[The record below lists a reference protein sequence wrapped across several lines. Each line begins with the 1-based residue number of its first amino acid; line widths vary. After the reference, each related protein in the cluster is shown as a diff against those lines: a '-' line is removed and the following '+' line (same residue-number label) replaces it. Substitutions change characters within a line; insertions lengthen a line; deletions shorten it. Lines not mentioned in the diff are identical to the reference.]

1 MAYKR
6 SNNYNRGNQL
16 AQKKQEPVMNINAMT
31 KSPAMQKRFAEVLGK
46 SAPAFLAGVL
56 GACNTNKSL
65 LEADPQS
72 VMSSA
77 MVAAT
82 LNLSVVPSLG
92 QAALVPYKTS
102 VRIDGRWQKLN
113 LCQFQLMKR
122 GIIQLAQRSGQYLTI
137 NAGCIYEDEYRGDD
151 LLTGEVRFERVKGG
165 YRDQGDSKRIMGYF
179 AYFQT
184 VTGFKKTDFWTKEDV
199 LAHAKKFSKTWNED
213 EQCFTA
219 KTPWADNFDAMAE
232 KTVLKHLLNNYG
244 PLSVDSVLAEALRK
258 DQIVMDTDG
267 NGNYLDNPANAS
279 ENESEEEKKEES
291 PVVQDAEDASYD
303 EVPDDVLDELNSLAD
318 FDGAEEF

>member
-1 MAYKR
+1 
-6 SNNYNRGNQL
+6 
-16 AQKKQEPVMNINAMT
+16 
-31 KSPAMQKRFAEVLGK
+31 
-46 SAPAFLAGVL
+46 
-56 GACNTNKSL
+56 
-65 LEADPQS
+65 
-72 VMSSA
+72 
-77 MVAAT
+77 
-82 LNLSVVPSLG
+82 
-92 QAALVPYKTS
+92 
-102 VRIDGRWQKLN
+102 
-113 LCQFQLMKR
+113 MKR

-303 EVPDDVLDELNSLAD
+303 EVPEDVMEELNSFAD

>member
-1 MAYKR
+1 MANAIAKR
-6 SNNYNRGNQL
+6 QSNEQ
-16 AQKKQEPVMNINAMT
+16 PVMNINSMT

-65 LEADPQS
+65 LEADPNS

-82 LNLSVVPSLG
+82 LNISVVPSLG
-92 QAALVPYKTS
+92 QGSLVPYKTKFKDE
-102 VRIDGRWQKLN
+102 RGAWHQIT

-122 GIIQLAQRSGQYLTI
+122 GIIQLAQRSGQYRTI
-137 NAGCIYEDEYRGDD
+137 NAGCIYEDEYMGDD
-151 LLTGEVRFERVKGG
+151 LLTGEVTFQRVNGG
-165 YRDQGDSKRIMGYF
+165 YRDQGDSNRIMGYF
-179 AYFQT
+179 AYFET

-199 LAHAKKFSKTWNED
+199 LAHAKKFSKTWNE
-213 EQCFTA
+213 EKQCFTP

-244 PLSVDSVLAEALRK
+244 PLSVDSVLADALSK
-258 DQIVMDTDG
+258 DQLVMGSDG
-267 NGNYLDNPANAS
+267 NASYYDNPRNEAPVISESNVEPVANEQAIPYEEVHEEVAEAPVEETRATAQAS
-279 ENESEEEKKEES
+279 QY
-291 PVVQDAEDASYD
+291 V
-303 EVPDDVLDELNSLAD
+303 EV
-318 FDGAEEF
+318 